1 MQKLILALFL
11 AALFV
16 AGGLGTETRLLF
28 FWPGALLLGLGGLLA
43 AAKWRLR
50 VSFPPADACL
60 ASTLVFAGY
69 VAARA
74 WGSPVED
81 WAREDAVML
90 CGALVAYLLAAT
102 AASHPSSRMGILYVL
117 LVLTVAN
124 LAVGLVH
131 FSGRWEFHVVPGF
144 VRSFGAGRIG
154 GLFNNPNH
162 LAAFLSM
169 VMFLCA
175 GWMWFGRAGAALRL
189 FLGFIILAI
198 ATGTAL
204 TVSRGALL
212 GVAVGALVFMLL
224 ALWLVWHTQR
234 ALFKWLLLGG
244 SLLLVLGGGVLYKVN
259 EEAIQR
265 REVGSPMSEDVRGR
279 IWSSAMTQHAEE
291 PLWGAGARMFYAG
304 SIQFRDP
311 RMANWEGDALFAH
324 NDYLQMLA
332 DYGWAGLGLLAVL
345 IATHVWN
352 GIVFVKWFARSKF
365 PRTGRLGSVTLSLVL
380 GSLAALTAT
389 MVHAVVEFHWHIPA
403 VILTGAVMLGF
414 LANPGIDA
422 DGPKRL
428 RVPGVRVGIKLAAMA
443 ASAVL
448 AFGAVTWGLAD
459 YQAAQA
465 YLAVKRKDQATAL
478 EHLLRAA
485 EIDSRSGEIQY
496 RLGLAYLDNW
506 SPKKSPSEQKRLIE
520 AGLAALTRACALNP
534 MSHHYQLARADA
546 LDAAGKHDEALLA
559 IHRAMEL
566 APLHEEPRVALGKH
580 FHNLRQFEK
589 AEAAYLWARSA
600 KATNPKGTANWSSYY
615 EQMLRDTAYLAE
627 VARKKAG
634 GVVE

>member
-1 MQKLILALFL
+1 MQKLVLAFFF
-11 AALFV
+11 AALLV
-16 AGGLGTETRLLF
+16 GGLLGTETRLLF

-43 AAKWRLR
+43 AAKWKLR

-60 ASTLVFAGY
+60 ASVLVFAVY

-74 WGSPVED
+74 MGSPVGD
-81 WAREDAVML
+81 WAREDLVML

-102 AASHPSSRMGILYVL
+102 AASHPGSRMGVAYVL
-117 LVLTVAN
+117 LVLMAAN

-131 FSGRWEFHVVPGF
+131 FSGRWEFHLMPGF
-144 VRSFGAGRIG
+144 ARDFGAGRIG

-162 LAAFLSM
+162 LAALFSM
-169 VMFLCA
+169 GMFLCA
-175 GWMWFGRAGAALRL
+175 GWMWFGRAGPAVRL
-189 FLGFIILAI
+189 ILGFVIVAV

-212 GVAVGALVFMLL
+212 GVSAGALVFMLL
-224 ALWLVWHTQR
+224 ALWLVWHTR
-234 ALFKWLLLGG
+234 RVLFKWLLLGG
-244 SLLLVLGGGVLYKVN
+244 TLLLLLGGGVLYIVN
-259 EEAIQR
+259 KEAIQR
-265 REVGSPMSEDVRGR
+265 REMGSPIGADVRGR
-279 IWSSAMTQHAEE
+279 IWSSAMTQHADA
-291 PLWGAGARMFYAG
+291 PLWGAGSRMFYAG
-304 SIQFRDP
+304 SIQFRDEH
-311 RMANWEGDALFAH
+311 MANWEGDALFAH
-324 NDYLQMLA
+324 NEYLQMLA
-332 DYGWAGLGLLAVL
+332 DYGWAGLALIVVL
-345 IATHVWN
+345 ITTHLWN
-352 GIVFVKWFARSKF
+352 GILFVKWFARSKF

-389 MVHAVVEFHWHIPA
+389 MVHALVEFHWHIPA
-403 VILTGAVMLGF
+403 VILTGAVLLGF

-422 DGPKRL
+422 DGPNRL
-428 RVPGVRVGIKLAAMA
+428 RMPGVRVGIKLAAMA

-448 AFGAVTWGLAD
+448 AVGAVTWGLAD
-459 YQAAQA
+459 LQGAQA
-465 YLAVKRKDQATAL
+465 YLAAKRKDQAMAL

-485 EIDSRSGEIQY
+485 EIDPRSADIQY
-496 RLGLAYLDNW
+496 RLGLAYLENW

-520 AGLAALTRACALNP
+520 AGLAALSRACAQNP

-546 LDAAGKHDEALLA
+546 LDAAGRHEEALQA
-559 IHRAMEL
+559 IQRAMEL

-589 AEAAYLWARSA
+589 AEAAYLWARSS

-627 VARKKAG
+627 LARKK
-634 GVVE
+634 VIRP